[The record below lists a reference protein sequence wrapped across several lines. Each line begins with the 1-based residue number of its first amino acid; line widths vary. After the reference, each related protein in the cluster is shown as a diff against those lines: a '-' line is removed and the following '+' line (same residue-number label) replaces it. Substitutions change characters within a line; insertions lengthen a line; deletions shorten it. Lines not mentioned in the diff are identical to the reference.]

1 MVVAEFSVNFMIK
14 RCFIVVITLMIA
26 LQSVASIAYE
36 EQLHH
41 ASSPHHEHSLA
52 SADVEKEVHKSNP
65 SQNES
70 SHSSADCHHNHNCF
84 HMGLVIPQ
92 TGLLGTIEASVTL
105 VYRASLLKG
114 IHPPLLRPP
123 IA

>member
-1 MVVAEFSVNFMIK
+1 MFRN
-14 RCFIVVITLMIA
+14 CIVFAITVLIA

-41 ASSPHHEHSLA
+41 ASSPHHEHSLETVDVDSEVQTGNA
-52 SADVEKEVHKSNP
+52 SQDKS
-65 SQNES
+65 Q
-70 SHSSADCHHNHNCF
+70 HSNADCHHNHSCF
-84 HMGLVIPQ
+84 HMGLVIPLSNFLS
-92 TGLLGTIEASVTL
+92 TVESSATIS
-105 VYRASLLKG
+105 YRANLLKG

>member
-1 MVVAEFSVNFMIK
+1 MIK
-14 RCFIVVITLMIA
+14 RCFILAVALMIA
-26 LQSVASIAYE
+26 LQSVTSIAYE

-41 ASSPHHEHSLA
+41 ASAPHHEHSLA
-52 SADVEKEVHKSNP
+52 SADIEREVHKSNP

-70 SHSSADCHHNHNCF
+70 HHSSADCHHNHNCF

-92 TGLLGTIEASVTL
+92 TSLPATAEASVVL

>member
-1 MVVAEFSVNFMIK
+1 MIK
-14 RCFIVVITLMIA
+14 RCFIIAITLMIA
-26 LQSVASIAYE
+26 LQSLVSIAYE

-41 ASSPHHEHSLA
+41 ASAPHHEHSLA
-52 SADVEKEVHKSNP
+52 SADIEREVHKSNS

-70 SHSSADCHHNHNCF
+70 HHSSADCHHNHNCF

-92 TGLLGTIEASVTL
+92 TSLPAIAEASVVL

>member
-1 MVVAEFSVNFMIK
+1 MIIIGFWVKFMIK
-14 RCFIVVITLMIA
+14 RCFMVVMTLMIA

-41 ASSPHHEHSLA
+41 ASTPHHEHSLA
-52 SADVEKEVHKSNP
+52 SAEVEKEVHKSNP

-70 SHSSADCHHNHNCF
+70 HHSSADCHHNHNCF

-92 TGLLGTIEASVTL
+92 TSLASIVEASVVL